1 MSLLRIKNLM
11 LVAAM
16 GVFAVGCSSTPTSD
30 DSEVV
35 MSGGSY
41 LNSTGGPSKDVKVST
56 ESIPADGKLAGTAIT
71 AEDEAA
77 KLLAS
82 LKGQRVHFDFDRSDI
97 KSEFAEIIKGHARY
111 LELNPQARLTIEGHC
126 DERGTREYNLALGER
141 RANAVKNALI
151 SEGVNPSRLN
161 VISFG
166 KDMPLVELS
175 NNEAWS
181 KNRRAEFVY

>member
-1 MSLLRIKNLM
+1 M
-11 LVAAM
+11 VAAM

-30 DSEVV
+30 DAEVV
-35 MSGGSY
+35 SSATSTQTTTGASTAVVPAGS
-41 LNSTGGPSKDVKVST
+41 TV
-56 ESIPADGKLAGTAIT
+56 TAKPVAVT
-71 AEDEAA
+71 QVDETVAKEDEIAA
-77 KLLAS
+77 LFAS
-82 LKGQRVHFDFDRSDI
+82 LQGLRVHFDFDRSEL
-97 KSEFAEIIKGHARY
+97 KTEFAEVIKKHARY

-141 RANAVKNALI
+141 RGNAVKDALVA
-151 SEGVNPSRLN
+151 EGVNPNRLN